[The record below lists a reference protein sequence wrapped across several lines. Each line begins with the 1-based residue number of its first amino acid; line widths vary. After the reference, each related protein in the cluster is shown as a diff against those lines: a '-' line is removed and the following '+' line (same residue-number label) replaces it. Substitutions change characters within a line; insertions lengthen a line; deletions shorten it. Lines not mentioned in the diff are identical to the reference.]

1 MSNVKIKELDKSL
14 IHQANSNSMSGQR
27 GEVRRNHDN
36 RPETGQRH
44 VRLMTICPKECPDRH
59 PGCHDHC
66 ERYAENKA
74 AYQKM
79 KQEYDGSVRNPYCRR
94 WTHRAIVRSFK
105 KKFR

>member
-1 MSNVKIKELDKSL
+1 
-14 IHQANSNSMSGQR
+14 
-27 GEVRRNHDN
+27 
-36 RPETGQRH
+36 
-44 VRLMTICPKECPDRH
+44 MTICPKECPDRH

-79 KQEYDGSVRNPYCRR
+79 KQEYDGSVRNPYCCR

>member
-1 MSNVKIKELDKSL
+1 MDYKDKIRKLLALAKS
-14 IHQANSNSMSGQR
+14 
-27 GEVRRNHDN
+27 
-36 RPETGQRH
+36 PEPEEAKLALLKARKLMAEH
-44 VRLMTICPKECPDRH
+44 MTICPKECPDRH

>member
-1 MSNVKIKELDKSL
+1 
-14 IHQANSNSMSGQR
+14 
-27 GEVRRNHDN
+27 
-36 RPETGQRH
+36 
-44 VRLMTICPKECPDRH
+44 MTICPKECPDRH

-66 ERYAENKA
+66 ERYAENKT

-94 WTHRAIVRSFK
+94 WTYRAIVRSFK